1 MEPGQV
7 QISELKYRELQI
19 KSRGFDVVRELEVL
33 QTKIGQLQ
41 LEKNLVVKSLKE
53 LYDYAEA
60 NKINQT
66 PPIVNESETTSTLE
80 NKQPLDNETA
90 IADRISTENLDSRK
104 IIDKKITRTR
114 PDKEIK

>member
-66 PPIVNESETTSTLE
+66 PPIVNESETTLE
-80 NKQPLDNETA
+80 NKQPSKNEIDIMDNP
-90 IADRISTENLDSRK
+90 STENLDSRK